1 MMRISERGFPKSN
14 NIKTKQIQTI
24 ILREKKKKRL
34 AKNNGNE
41 EFTDLDNTADAE
53 NTKKDSMTNSIET
66 KVNIDKNINTNTN
79 QNTNS
84 NEINLQK
91 IGIKKSDKLST
102 VLTRIKINKTNR
114 KISLEELRERKKF
127 QNSFESNDF
136 DSSVVPERVNVFDM
150 TPTTIPSLSRPAM
163 ALKVRG
169 KENNDE
175 FLRINSIVIRP
186 EFLEKKLK
194 NKKNLKKI
202 EMLTRRQSNIV
213 YRVQIIQNEIIK
225 NFNLRKQL
233 YYFGN
238 KNVEMN
244 GNISQMDKNS
254 VTKETKRKIRALQD
268 ANEQLKRKRYEIYL
282 KYNQKSDFSDFG
294 IYKNFFFF
302 IGDFSDAFWMEV
314 RKIVKSGNEKP
325 DYAVTR
331 LARSGVEGKSFDII
345 YFIYF
350 FKLVK

>member
-1 MMRISERGFPKSN
+1 MMRISERGFPKLN

-53 NTKKDSMTNSIET
+53 NTKKDGTMNSIET

-79 QNTNS
+79 QNQNTNINN
-84 NEINLQK
+84 NEINLLK

-127 QNSFESNDF
+127 QNSFESSDF

-254 VTKETKRKIRALQD
+254 VTKETKRKIRALHQ
-268 ANEQLKRKRYEIYL
+268 RRMG
-282 KYNQKSDFSDFG
+282 S
-294 IYKNFFFF
+294 
-302 IGDFSDAFWMEV
+302 
-314 RKIVKSGNEKP
+314 
-325 DYAVTR
+325 T
-331 LARSGVEGKSFDII
+331 
-345 YFIYF
+345 
-350 FKLVK
+350 

>member
-1 MMRISERGFPKSN
+1 MMRISQRGFPKTN

-34 AKNNGNE
+34 ARMNGNE
-41 EFTDLDNTADAE
+41 ESLNLSYE
-53 NTKKDSMTNSIET
+53 KKKNDGLVNSIQKTEIIDT
-66 KVNIDKNINTNTN
+66 NVNSNIKT
-79 QNTNS
+79 

-91 IGIKKSDKLST
+91 IGKMKSEKVTT
-102 VLTRIKINKTNR
+102 VLTKVKTDKTSR
-114 KISLEELRERKKF
+114 KITIEDLQERKKF
-127 QNSFESNDF
+127 QNNFEINDNF
-136 DSSVVPERVNVFDM
+136 DTRKLPEKVNVFDR
-150 TPTTIPSLSRPAM
+150 TPGTIPSLSRPAI
-163 ALKVRG
+163 ALKTPS
-169 KENNDE
+169 KEDDNE
-175 FLRINSIVIRP
+175 FLRINSIVIKP
-186 EFLEKKLK
+186 EFLEKRIKA
-194 NKKNLKKI
+194 KKASKKV

-225 NFNLRKQL
+225 NFNQRKQL

-268 ANEQLKRKRYEIYL
+268 ANEQLQKKRYEIYL
-282 KYNQKSDFSDFG
+282 KYSQKSDFSDFG

-302 IGDFSDAFWMEV
+302 VGDFSDSFWMEV
-314 RKIVKSGNEKP
+314 GKIIKSGNEKP

-331 LARSGVEGKSFDII
+331 LARAGVEG
-345 YFIYF
+345 
-350 FKLVK
+350 

>member
-1 MMRISERGFPKSN
+1 
-14 NIKTKQIQTI
+14 
-24 ILREKKKKRL
+24 
-34 AKNNGNE
+34 
-41 EFTDLDNTADAE
+41 
-53 NTKKDSMTNSIET
+53 
-66 KVNIDKNINTNTN
+66 
-79 QNTNS
+79 
-84 NEINLQK
+84 
-91 IGIKKSDKLST
+91 
-102 VLTRIKINKTNR
+102 
-114 KISLEELRERKKF
+114 
-127 QNSFESNDF
+127 
-136 DSSVVPERVNVFDM
+136 
-150 TPTTIPSLSRPAM
+150 
-163 ALKVRG
+163 
-169 KENNDE
+169 
-175 FLRINSIVIRP
+175 
-186 EFLEKKLK
+186 
-194 NKKNLKKI
+194 
-202 EMLTRRQSNIV
+202 MLTRRQSNIV

-254 VTKETKRKIRALQD
+254 VTKETKRKIRALQE

-331 LARSGVEGKSFDII
+331 LARSGVEGKLFVIF
-345 YFIYF
+345 YFIF
-350 FKLVK
+350 FSSIRNLIL